1 MRYIRVSDD
10 LFLVAQ
16 DVVTKNTKEVQV
28 PKGLNHIF
36 IYDRSGSMYGVLD
49 QLCEDLK
56 ARLRTVPTG
65 DTVTLG
71 WFSGEGD
78 FNFCLKGFKVTGSSD
93 YKTLDKVIDQ
103 NNTTRGCTCFSE
115 ILGDTNT
122 VVRDLS
128 ALNNN
133 FALVFFSDG
142 YPVVSNYTK
151 ELQAIDK
158 AIKAVSGKITSSLM
172 VGYGNYYNKELMSDM
187 ASKFGGSLI
196 HSSDL
201 KSFPTVLQS
210 FMEKA
215 RENESKV
222 LVELHALPHADGAV
236 FSLAGNQVNLF
247 AVDQGSIAFSPTK
260 GAVDT
265 VFVLTNKAPRGMP
278 DSNRQSELTEQWT
291 KALYAAAYIMVQKTK
306 TDVAL
311 DVLSVLGDKVVIDRV
326 NNAFTNTEYGN
337 AEANILEAIGRRESR
352 FIGGQVQNYLPKPD
366 AFCVLD
372 ALELLT
378 EDPAAEF
385 WPYNEAFEY
394 KKIGVGS
401 KTKDGYPKFEPDK
414 NARVPLKDLVWND
427 TKLNLSV
434 RARIPGTIDLPAKEA
449 KAVRLEKTFETFVWR
464 NYTVVKDGFLNVN
477 SLPVSMSK
485 ETYDKLLA
493 EDVIDKEHN
502 RHYAGRVYVLHLDRL
517 PVINRKIADGKTSA
531 KQLAKNILEELAHE
545 GRLKALNFM
554 RNEVEPREDRGLGM
568 TLTAEQEEFLKTQGV
583 TRSGFNP
590 PTEKL
595 EATDFYMAKE
605 FEVKVKGFSSFPKVE
620 EVRNKLASK
629 KPLTPSAELVAEGLK
644 LGTVAEMQSSSN
656 KVQLAKL
663 DSLIESEKAGLK
675 RVRSYIQRTK
685 FAVLLAKK
693 WFSEFNSRE
702 DNHLDVDGKDV
713 SFSVREVKVEI

>member
-1 MRYIRVSDD
+1 MRYIRVSND

-16 DVVTKNTKEVQV
+16 DVVKKNTKEVQV
-28 PKGLNHIF
+28 PRGLNHIF

-56 ARLRTVPTG
+56 ERLRTVPSG

-78 FNFCLKGFKVTGSSD
+78 FNFVLKGFKITGQAD

-115 ILGDTNT
+115 ILQDTNT
-122 VVRDLS
+122 VVKDLS

-133 FALVFFSDG
+133 FALCFFTDG
-142 YPVVSNYTK
+142 YPVVSNYSK
-151 ELQAIDK
+151 EIAAIDK
-158 AIKAVSGKITSSLM
+158 AIKAVAGKVTSSLM

-215 RENESKV
+215 RENEDKV

-236 FSLAGNQVNLF
+236 FSLVGNQVNLYS
-247 AVDQGSIAFSPTK
+247 VDQGAIAFSPTK
-260 GAVDT
+260 GAVNT
-265 VFVLTNKAPRGMP
+265 VFTLTSKAPRGMP
-278 DSNRQSELTEQWT
+278 DDNRNLTEEWT

-311 DVLSVLGDKVVIDRV
+311 DILSVLGDKAIIDRV

-337 AEANILEAIGRRESR
+337 VEANMLEAIGKPAAR
-352 FIGGQVQNYLPKPD
+352 FIAGQVRNYLPKPD

-378 EDPAAEF
+378 ADPQAEF

-401 KTKDGYPKFEPDK
+401 KVKDGYPKFEPDK

-434 RARIPGTIDLPAKEA
+434 RARIPGTVDLPPKEA
-449 KAVRLEKTFETFVWR
+449 RSFMLERTFKTFVWR
-464 NYTVVKDGFLNVN
+464 NYTVIKDGFLNVDR
-477 SLPVSMSK
+477 LPVSMSK

-493 EDVIDKEHN
+493 EGVIDKEHS
-502 RHYAGRVYVLHLDRL
+502 RHYAGRAYVLHLNRL

-531 KQLAKNILEELAHE
+531 KQLAKNVLAELELE
-545 GRLKALNFM
+545 GQLKGLNFL
-554 RNEVEPREDRGLGM
+554 RNELEPKETRGLDM
-568 TLTAEQEEFLKTQGV
+568 NLTPEQEAFLKEQGV
-583 TRSGFNP
+583 SRNGFAP
-590 PTEKL
+590 PVEKL

-605 FEVKVKGFSSFPKVE
+605 FEVKVKGFSSFPKAD
-620 EVRNKLASK
+620 EVRTKLAAK
-629 KPLTPSAELVAEGLK
+629 KPLTPSAEPVAEGLR
-644 LGTVAEMQSSSN
+644 LGTVIEMQATNS
-656 KVQLAKL
+656 KQQLAGLDKL
-663 DSLIESEKAGLK
+663 IASKKDNLKA
-675 RVRSYIQRTK
+675 VRSDIQRTK
-685 FAVLLAKK
+685 FSVLLAKK
-693 WFSEFNSRE
+693 WFDEFTSRE
-702 DNHLDVDGKDV
+702 DNKLTVDGKEV
-713 SFSVREVKVEI
+713 TVSVREVKVEI